1 MRTYPKRTTEK
12 AVRDTLLFY
21 EIASG
26 KRATPNVYDVYE
38 RDKAELRERAKSPE
52 EYEQGIAA
60 IVKER
65 RV

>member
-1 MRTYPKRTTEK
+1 MRTYPKRDSQK
-12 AVRDTLLFY
+12 AIRRSLDFLA
-21 EIASG
+21 IASG
-26 KRATPNVYDVYE
+26 KRTPNVYDGYE
-38 RDKAELRERAKSPE
+38 RDKAVLNERAKSSE